1 MQGYANVGFSR
12 GRTTMSKLF
21 TTLVEKGLLV
31 KQGENDYAVS
41 EDLNDI
47 DIDDNLFS
55 DQTED

>member
-47 DIDDNLFS
+47 DIDDNL
-55 DQTED
+55 